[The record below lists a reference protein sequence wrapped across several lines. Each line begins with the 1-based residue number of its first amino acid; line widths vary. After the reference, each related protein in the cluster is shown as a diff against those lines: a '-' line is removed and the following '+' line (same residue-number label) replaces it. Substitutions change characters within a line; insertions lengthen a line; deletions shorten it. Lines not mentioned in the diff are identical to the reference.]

1 MVEASMSWGCAMQEY
16 VTGELVDEDLL
27 CLFADCAIMVNTKP
41 SGTRESR
48 AASSAAARPG

>member
-1 MVEASMSWGCAMQEY
+1 MSWGCAMQEY